1 MVLSLG
7 QLTLKTV
14 DRIERR
20 DVAAMYAASLTAE
33 QVMDEVRSQAY
44 DKFQLD
50 IQNVQVLV
58 AVAGENWKACLSHDR
73 VTQMHI
79 VEPIGLHV
87 AIDMCVVDDDPQL
100 PKMRISAKVPRIGIS
115 IADDRTL
122 CAVSLVRSIPL
133 PESSDRIEPGAL
145 AKAKSFMAS
154 SMSRSRFAGDGAQ
167 RAAKTPAPD
176 AFNATAPLSDPSA
189 EMVQFTDL
197 ELSFVMNELC
207 INLYRVSEVAD
218 QSPATQSYRTP
229 PEEFVSTSESSDQ
242 LQFPNAPHHPRPSL
256 ASVDL
261 SGGRHLSMRVRQLEF
276 SMVQRTYD
284 LKVALKLGAIGLNQ
298 IRPDDLVLSDLA
310 IIETPTYADCT
321 GYLFTCQYTAA
332 SKTVPEFATRYKSVE
347 QLVEINFSV
356 LIMRLH
362 QERIAELMQLAH
374 DLQQSYEQI
383 ARQPPPADA
392 SPRAGAHTATAA
404 AHPRD
409 RVAFAGDR
417 PLAAVVEKAAGAVRH
432 RQQLTAVAA
441 TVWTAHRAQRAT
453 VVDSIQLKVVAN
465 MERVAI
471 VLECYRK
478 RIAELKIEK
487 LRADLTVKKSYT
499 DVALRLQDIVITDPN
514 PRSIHPTILSVIGGN
529 ALACQVVVYDMKETA
544 NYNQDNMRIDVSMGC
559 AKIVFLNWFVSSVL
573 QFMDNFQV
581 AQRAIADAGTAAAE
595 QAKQNMVH
603 AYENAQ
609 RLRLNIHIKAPI
621 ILVPMDSQSRDAIA
635 IDFGNLAI
643 TNVCSEIASSQ
654 QHEHG
659 PAILD
664 ETKLELKDLKLS
676 RVYIEVDQLAA
687 PEQSSAGRT
696 AGARLAGLRSSVD
709 ILSPTTFA
717 TLIRRNLSAGW
728 YRQIPD
734 IEISARLK
742 RIEVWCTFRS
752 EYVSKNLTSL
762 SALCR

>member
-1 MVLSLG
+1 MLFPRESTTSVIVLSLG

-14 DRIERR
+14 EQTERR
-20 DVAAMYAASLTAE
+20 DVAALYAAGLTAE
-33 QVMDEVRSQAY
+33 QVLDEVRSQAY
-44 DKFQLD
+44 DKFQLN

-58 AVAGENWKACLSHDR
+58 AVAGENWQACLSHDR

-87 AIDMCVVDDDPQL
+87 TFDMCVVDDDPQL
-100 PKMRISAKVPRIGIS
+100 PKMRICIKVPRIGIS

-122 CAVSLVRSIPL
+122 CALALVLSIPL
-133 PESSDRIEPGAL
+133 PESSDRIDPRMLSKE
-145 AKAKSFMAS
+145 KSVFMAS
-154 SMSRSRFAGDGAQ
+154 SMSQRRFLGDGGVAHRSVKAQ
-167 RAAKTPAPD
+167 TQD
-176 AFNATAPLSDPSA
+176 AFKSVPMSDPSA
-189 EMVQFTDL
+189 DIVQFTDL

-207 INLYRVSEVAD
+207 VNLYRVSEVSD
-218 QSPATQSYRTP
+218 MSPATQSYRTP
-229 PEEFVSTSESSDQ
+229 PEEFVLASDNTDHLPSTT
-242 LQFPNAPHHPRPSL
+242 HPRPSL

-261 SGGRHLSMRVRQLEF
+261 SGGRHLSMRVRQLEL

-298 IRPDDLVLSDLA
+298 IRPDDIMLSDLA

-321 GYLFTCQYTAA
+321 GYLFTCNYMAV
-332 SKTVPEFATRYKSVE
+332 SKTVPEFATRYKSIE

-362 QERIAELMQLAH
+362 QERITELMKLAY
-374 DLQQSYEQI
+374 DLQLSYEQI
-383 ARQPPPADA
+383 AQQ
-392 SPRAGAHTATAA
+392 TANALPFNDTVEIVVETVNVAQQ
-404 AHPRD
+404 RD
-409 RVAFAGDR
+409 RVAFAGDQ
-417 PLAAVVEKAAGAVRH
+417 PLNAVGKAVVAMRQRHQLEAAAVNARNAYRSN
-432 RQQLTAVAA
+432 RN
-441 TVWTAHRAQRAT
+441 T

-465 MERVAI
+465 MERVSI

-478 RIAELKIEK
+478 RIAELKVEK
-487 LRADLTVKKSYT
+487 LCAGFIVKKSYT
-499 DVALRLQDIVITDPN
+499 DVSLRLQDIVITDLN
-514 PRSIHPTILSVIGGN
+514 SRSIHPTILSVIGGN
-529 ALACQVVVYDMKETA
+529 ALACQVVMYDMNETA
-544 NYNQDNMRIDVSMGC
+544 NYNMDNLRIDVSMGC
-559 AKIVFLNWFVSSVL
+559 AKIVFLNCFASSVL

-595 QAKQNMVH
+595 QAKQNMVL

-609 RLRLNIHIKAPI
+609 RMRLNIHIKAPI

-654 QHEHG
+654 LDHG

-676 RVYIEVDQLAA
+676 RVYIEEDALKSHTTSS
-687 PEQSSAGRT
+687 SSAENTRM
-696 AGARLAGLRSSVD
+696 AGLRTSVD

-734 IEISARLK
+734 LDISARLK
-742 RIEVWCTFRS
+742 RIEVGCLLF
-752 EYVSKNLTSL
+752 NI
-762 SALCR
+762 